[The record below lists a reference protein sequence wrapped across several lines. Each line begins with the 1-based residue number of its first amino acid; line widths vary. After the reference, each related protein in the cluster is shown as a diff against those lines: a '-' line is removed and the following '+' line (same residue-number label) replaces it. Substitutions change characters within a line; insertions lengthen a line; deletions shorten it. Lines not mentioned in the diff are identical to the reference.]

1 MNNSVE
7 LYNKAIKFYNEGY
20 IDKALEYCEK
30 SISSNLKNTA
40 SINLKGLLYYFK
52 GDLDSAEA
60 LWKMN
65 FQVNRDLVSK
75 KYLEDIRNDRDK
87 LLIYKTALAAI
98 NELRLKDALNLL
110 VKCKESDFNCINVN
124 NSLAVCYIKH
134 GDYNTAVKFIEEVLK
149 VDRKNKIAVKN
160 EKELISLG
168 IVKKKLKIKFIAI
181 PFACMVIITALGFG
195 IKNINK
201 GVTSKSNNIS
211 GQTKIS
217 AGKNNNTKEPSK
229 APAASSTNT
238 ANTAKETSENS
249 KTVNNGENIFKSD
262 EFNSAVT
269 NEDYEKLYSMSNEW
283 KGKELNIND
292 KTLLQNGIEL
302 LQSSGIEYFYSK
314 GRAALGSRDYKT
326 SEKYFS
332 MAYDYGKEYYL
343 YQDILYMLGFSFK
356 NDNQIDK
363 CIKYYEEYDS
373 KFSTGTY
380 EETVLYDLTLI
391 YKSLDVN
398 LAKNYASRLIKQ
410 YPKSIYNNSVIKGI
424 LAG

>member
-1 MNNSVE
+1 MNNSIE
-7 LYNKAIKFYNEGY
+7 LYNKAVKFYNEGY
-20 IDKALEYCEK
+20 INKAIEYCEK

-40 SINLKGLLYYFK
+40 AINLKGLLYYFK

-87 LLIYKTALAAI
+87 FLIYKAALAAI
-98 NELRLKDALNLL
+98 NELRLKEAVNLL
-110 VKCKESDFNCINVN
+110 KKCKESDFNCINVN
-124 NSLAVCYIKH
+124 NSLTICYIKH
-134 GDYNTAVKFIEEVLK
+134 GDYNAAVELIEEVLK
-149 VDRKNKIAVKN
+149 IDRKNEIAVKN
-160 EKELISLG
+160 KKELISLG
-168 IVKKKLKIKFIAI
+168 IVKKKLKFKYITI
-181 PFACMVIITALGFG
+181 PIVCMVLIAALGFG

-201 GVTSKSNNIS
+201 AIASKNNNIS
-211 GQTKIS
+211 EQAKVS
-217 AGKNNNTKEPSK
+217 SVKNNTNEPVK
-229 APAASSTNT
+229 ASEVSGTNA
-238 ANTAKETSENS
+238 ANTPKETN
-249 KTVNNGENIFKSD
+249 ENIFKSE

-269 NEDYEKLYSMSNEW
+269 NQDYEKLYSMVNEW

-292 KTLLQNGIEL
+292 KTLLQKGIEL

-314 GRAALGSRDYKT
+314 GRQALTSKDYKT
-326 SEKYFS
+326 SEKYFD

-343 YQDILYMLGFSFK
+343 YQDILYMLGFSYK

-373 KFSTGTY
+373 KFSNGTY
-380 EETVLYDLTLI
+380 EQTVLYEMSLI
-391 YKSLDVN
+391 YKSIDAN
-398 LAKNYASRLIKQ
+398 EAKNYAARLAKQ
-410 YPKSIYNNSVIKGI
+410 YPKSIYNNSVIKSI

>member
-40 SINLKGLLYYFK
+40 AINLKGLLYYFR

-87 LLIYKTALAAI
+87 PLLYKAALAAI
-98 NELRLKDALNLL
+98 NELRLKEALNLL

-124 NSLAVCYIKH
+124 NSLAICYIRH

-149 VDRKNKIAVKN
+149 IDRKNKIAIKN

-168 IVKKKLKIKFIAI
+168 IVKKKLRIKYIAI
-181 PFACMVIITALGFG
+181 PFASMVIITALGFG

-217 AGKNNNTKEPSK
+217 SDKNNNTKEPSK
-229 APAASSTNT
+229 APAASSTNA
-238 ANTAKETSENS
+238 ANTAKETNENS

-269 NEDYEKLYSMSNEW
+269 NKDYEKLYSMANEW

-302 LQSSGIEYFYSK
+302 LQSSGIEYFYGK

-380 EETVLYDLTLI
+380 EETVLYDLSLI